1 VELLPGW
8 LFGVSASRVKPELRA
23 RLTLYRREAF
33 GVLWRAFNTAEPG
46 AAPAGDVSTLAG
58 VRATALAVAALA
70 EQQMAIEVRVET
82 AEDRLDRAAAVVGD
96 VARRL
101 GAVERKLSGGAVVT
115 EDQSAEV
122 SQAVKALA
130 ALLTDD
136 AAGGRSPYQAVF
148 GELYR
153 RFGVSSYKNI
163 RADRLPDVLA
173 WLEDWRRRVAGD
185 AVP

>member
-1 VELLPGW
+1 MAAVEPAERRRLN
-8 LFGVSASRVKPELRA
+8 LFTLGRDNTELRRVGPTSWTEASRATEAVRRRHWRA
-23 RLTLYRREAF
+23 RRADVVSFAPLLRRP
-33 GVLWRAFNTAEPG
+33 L
-46 AAPAGDVSTLAG
+46 
-58 VRATALAVAALA
+58 
-70 EQQMAIEVRVET
+70 EVRVET

-115 EDQSAEV
+115 EDQAAEV

-136 AAGGRSPYQAVF
+136 ASGGRNPYQAVF

-173 WLEDWRRRVAGD
+173 WLEDWRRRVAGG
-185 AVP
+185 AIT